1 VEGFC
6 VNACRFLFWN
16 TLRIS
21 AWHGT
26 QMRKLWK
33 FQNCLLSRPSTWF
46 SNLLGAL
53 QDVASPIICGPTARV
68 PINNVSF
75 WDSNALLV
83 SLRPKLEA
91 HQHKRERQPPS
102 VLPSQHL
109 CCKFGGKSGHSFWMC
124 YNKRKTIWRVKALP
138 PSRGRTQQQGK
149 KSG

>member
-68 PINNVSF
+68 SINNVSF

-109 CCKFGGKSGHSFWMC
+109 CCKFCGLATPFGCVITKGKLSGE
-124 YNKRKTIWRVKALP
+124 
-138 PSRGRTQQQGK
+138 
-149 KSG
+149 